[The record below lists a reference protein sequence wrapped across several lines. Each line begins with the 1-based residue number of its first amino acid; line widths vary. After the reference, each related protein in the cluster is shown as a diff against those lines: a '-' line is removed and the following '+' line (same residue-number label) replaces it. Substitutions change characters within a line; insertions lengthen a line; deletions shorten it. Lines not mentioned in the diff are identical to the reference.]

1 MHHEWPAHDVD
12 WFDPSIVIWSCQ
24 QRLLFWRGLS
34 RASPFGLTIWPHHLA
49 GFIWLH
55 FASFGFGWADS
66 VHEAKQC
73 QEAQEDFL
81 QTITVWS
88 LDSEAFLYGEDDAEW
103 CRMML
108 NEHEWTKQ
116 SRSNLRVQLVEADLN
131 STNLFG
137 NSDDDNLLA
146 GEPFPLRYWHY
157 DWHECECHSA
167 VRQSRRRFA
176 PARGPRFLP
185 LGLETET

>member
-12 WFDPSIVIWSCQ
+12 WFDPSIVIWSCL
-24 QRLLFWRGLS
+24 QRLLFWRGIS
-34 RASPFGLTIWPHHLA
+34 RASPFAWLHLA
-49 GFIWLH
+49 SFRFIW
-55 FASFGFGWADS
+55 FGVSWFCARGQAMSRGARRFSSDNHCVEPRFRS
-66 VHEAKQC
+66 V
-73 QEAQEDFL
+73 
-81 QTITVWS
+81 S
-88 LDSEAFLYGEDDAEW
+88 LRRRW
-103 CRMML
+103 CRMMQ

-167 VRQSRRRFA
+167 VRQRESEEICTVGKRTKVLSFRIRNW
-176 PARGPRFLP
+176 
-185 LGLETET
+185 

>member
-1 MHHEWPAHDVD
+1 MNGQHMMWIDSTLPLS
-12 WFDPSIVIWSCQ
+12 FDPVSSVSC
-24 QRLLFWRGLS
+24 
-34 RASPFGLTIWPHHLA
+34 FGGGFPGPHHLP

-55 FASFGFGWADS
+55 FASFGLGWADS

-103 CRMML
+103 CRMMQ

-157 DWHECECHSA
+157 GWHECECHSA
-167 VRQSRRRFA
+167 VRQRESEEICTVGKRTKVLCFRIRNW
-176 PARGPRFLP
+176 
-185 LGLETET
+185 